1 MYSIR
6 FNALLAAISALALMA
21 AATTVSAEM
30 EDGTITSSLAYSSAG
45 TQGIVAQAQ
54 HFDEPE

>member
-21 AATTVSAEM
+21 AANTVSAEM
-30 EDGTITSSLAYSSAG
+30 EDGIVTSSLVSGSAG
-45 TQGIVAQAQ
+45 TAEIVAQAQ

>member
-6 FNALLAAISALALMA
+6 FNALLAVISALALMA

-30 EDGTITSSLAYSSAG
+30 EDGIVTSSLVSNSAG
-45 TQGIVAQAQ
+45 TPEIVAQAQ
-54 HFDEPE
+54 RFDEPE